1 MEKEDRTQLEAEV
14 KQLTQELE
22 QKKAELAKRK
32 QSQPERF
39 SDRDG
44 EKQEG
49 YSRGAVLRILQY
61 LAWNRHRK
69 AVICGVIAFIFA
81 VIVAIVDVIISWE
94 ISRETGIQ
102 RLFLV
107 IIASLPPII
116 IEFILETVCSTTT
129 WTTTTIV
136 CFPTILIFLL
146 VLYYSLSFTFG
157 KYGQLMILA
166 EGFLVSYNIALAIV
180 IGLIFRTL
188 TKKG

>member
-1 MEKEDRTQLEAEV
+1 METEDKISQLEAEV
-14 KQLTQELE
+14 KQGLE
-22 QKKAELAKRK
+22 QKKAELAKQK
-32 QSQPERF
+32 QSQ

-44 EKQEG
+44 VKPEW
-49 YSRGAVLRILQY
+49 YSREFIMGMLQN
-61 LAWNRHRK
+61 LTWNRKPK
-69 AVICGVIAFIFA
+69 AVICGGFAFLFA
-81 VIVAIVDVIISWE
+81 VIVAIVDVIISWK

-116 IEFILETVCSTTT
+116 IEFILDTVCSTTT